1 MKCFGSLKR
10 LLPLFFSLALVACLP
25 VAVHAV
31 DEAAGAVAVE
41 QVERVDIN
49 TASAE
54 EIARVLVGV
63 GPAKARAIVQYRE
76 ANGNFSE
83 VEQLLEV
90 RGIGAATMEKNRE
103 RISL

>member
-1 MKCFGSLKR
+1 MSCLGSFKR
-10 LLPLFFSLALVACLP
+10 LLPLFFALSLVGSLP
-25 VAVHAV
+25 VAAHAA
-31 DEAAGAVAVE
+31 DEAAATEPAE

-54 EIARVLVGV
+54 DIARVLIGI

-90 RGIGAATMEKNRE
+90 KGIGVATMEKNRE